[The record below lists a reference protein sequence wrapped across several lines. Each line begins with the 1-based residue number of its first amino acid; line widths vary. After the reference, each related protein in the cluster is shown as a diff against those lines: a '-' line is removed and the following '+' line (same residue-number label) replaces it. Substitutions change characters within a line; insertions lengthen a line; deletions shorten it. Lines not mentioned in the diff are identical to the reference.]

1 MGRMN
6 TKNKNKIKMMWIQTV
21 ITSMYNKQ
29 RMITMMMR
37 IISDTVMSIMVI
49 LRMKWYHQRMSS
61 NMDRMRMKMIIT
73 DSVVYC
79 NGMLMM
85 MMKRMICLV
94 IRLQII
100 IIIIINNMMRMKMS
114 NRMIINNKMI
124 IHSHKRINM
133 FLMMDRMNKIMMTVM
148 MDMIMDSNSNNMT
161 IRNRLS
167 HRNIIRN
174 NSKAHIIQCLKNI
187 K

>member
-1 MGRMN
+1 MGDDYDDD
-6 TKNKNKIKMMWIQTV
+6 TD
-21 ITSMYNKQ
+21 YQ
-29 RMITMMMR
+29 RH
-37 IISDTVMSIMVI
+37 SNVNNGNFENEVVSSADEQQ
-49 LRMKWYHQRMSS
+49 HGQDEDEDDNHGQRRLLQR
-61 NMDRMRMKMIIT
+61 NVDY
-73 DSVVYC
+73 DDEEDD
-79 NGMLMM
+79 
-85 MMKRMICLV
+85 CLE

-100 IIIIINNMMRMKMS
+100 IIIIINNMMRMRMS

-133 FLMMDRMNKIMMTVM
+133 FLMMDRMNKMMMTVM

-187 K
+187 KVAIVMCEVFSVKFLVNLNWNNVY

>member
-1 MGRMN
+1 MG
-6 TKNKNKIKMMWIQTV
+6 
-21 ITSMYNKQ
+21 

-37 IISDTVMSIMVI
+37 IISDTEMSIMVI

-79 NGMLMM
+79 NGM

-133 FLMMDRMNKIMMTVM
+133 FLMMDRMNKIKMMTVM

-167 HRNIIRN
+167 HRNITHSKHN
-174 NSKAHIIQCLKNI
+174 NKEHIIQCLKNI
-187 K
+187 KVAIVMYEVLV